1 MRFIGQYIQD
11 FIARFRNDVYLESI
25 SSGTIASGGNLG
37 LDSNN
42 KIVKAAISSGGISH
56 DGSTADGVLT
66 FKDSDEA
73 TVEQYLTFAN
83 ADNISTLSLLSNQ
96 DTGDLFKIDTTRHGA
111 TTISTTDDD
120 AVAAHLTF
128 FPDGDLKNQIK
139 SGLNYWYKSTNTDDY
154 LKLEIGD
161 HGQATFTT
169 VDAAA
174 AAADITFTPDGKF
187 LVNSDDIRFISDQAN
202 DPMVQ
207 IRGEANDATGPR
219 LRFLKNRGADGQ
231 DNDVCGILQFY
242 SYDDGTPST
251 QNYAEIKGT
260 IHGATAGQESGKL
273 ELSVASHDGGVDNGL
288 VLTGGSADTEV
299 DVTVGNGTSSVTT
312 IAGTLTMGSTAFVN
326 NSGVVQVATQGTID
340 HDSLANF
347 VANEHIDWTG
357 SSAGTIHSS
366 NIPTLNQ
373 DTTGSAA
380 TLTTAR
386 AFQTDLASTSTANF
400 DGSAAN
406 THGVTG
412 TLAVGNGGTGNTS
425 GNATGLVASTSN
437 SIGVGSIELGH
448 ADDTTIARSAAG
460 KITVEGKE
468 VRTADRQIQAVY
480 TSFQADDIDTKHY
493 LAFNDGDSENTSA
506 AHVDM
511 PIIAPFAGKLLSVSI
526 RQSRNTSSHVYT
538 LRLET
543 QAAGVTFGTGPTIV
557 GTQSGNSPSNTSIV
571 TYDFTSSLD
580 SGDNVIDAGDVVH
593 ISIESNS
600 SPGGSTKYYFTCL
613 FEWDYSSV

>member
-1 MRFIGQYIQD
+1 MKFIGQFIQNLVS
-11 FIARFRNDVYLESI
+11 RFRSDVFLENI

-42 KIVKAAISSGGISH
+42 KIVKATEATGDITGVTITTDSGG
-56 DGSTADGVLT
+56 GSAA
-66 FKDSDEA
+66 SD
-73 TVEQYLTFAN
+73 
-83 ADNISTLSLLSNQ
+83 
-96 DTGDLFKIDTTRHGA
+96 
-111 TTISTTDDD
+111 
-120 AVAAHLTF
+120 
-128 FPDGDLKNQIK
+128 
-139 SGLNYWYKSTNTDDY
+139 
-154 LKLEIGD
+154 
-161 HGQATFTT
+161 
-169 VDAAA
+169 
-174 AAADITFTPDGKF
+174 
-187 LVNSDDIRFISDQAN
+187 
-202 DPMVQ
+202 
-207 IRGEANDATGPR
+207 
-219 LRFLKNRGADGQ
+219 
-231 DNDVCGILQFY
+231 
-242 SYDDGTPST
+242 
-251 QNYAEIKGT
+251 
-260 IHGATAGQESGKL
+260 
-273 ELSVASHDGGVDNGL
+273 
-288 VLTGGSADTEV
+288 TGGSADFSILGANGV
-299 DVTVGNGTSSVTT
+299 GVTNSGTT
-312 IAGTLTMGSTAFVN
+312 ITA
-326 NSGVVQVATQGTID
+326 VAVPGEID
-340 HDSLANF
+340 HDSLNNF
-347 VANEHIDWTG
+347 VSNEHIDWTG
-357 SSAGTIHSS
+357 SSAGTIHAS
-366 NIPTLNQ
+366 NVQTLNQ

-386 AFQTDLASTSTANF
+386 DFRTNLGSTSAVSF
-400 DGSAAN
+400 DGSGN
-406 THGVTG
+406 VSPGVTG
-412 TLAVGNGGTGNTS
+412 TLAVGNGGTGNTD
-425 GNATGLVASTSN
+425 GNATGLTASTSN

-448 ADDTTIARSAAG
+448 ASDTTIARSAAG

-468 VRTADRQIQAVY
+468 VRTVDRQIQAVY

-511 PIIAPFAGKLLSVSI
+511 PIVAPFAGKLLSVSI

>member
-1 MRFIGQYIQD
+1 MKFIGQFIQH
-11 FIARFRNDVYLESI
+11 FISRFKSDVYLDDI
-25 SSGTIASGGNLG
+25 STGTIASGGNLG

-42 KIVKAAISSGGISH
+42 KIVKATEATGDITGVTITTDSGG
-56 DGSTADGVLT
+56 GSAA
-66 FKDSDEA
+66 SD
-73 TVEQYLTFAN
+73 
-83 ADNISTLSLLSNQ
+83 
-96 DTGDLFKIDTTRHGA
+96 
-111 TTISTTDDD
+111 
-120 AVAAHLTF
+120 
-128 FPDGDLKNQIK
+128 
-139 SGLNYWYKSTNTDDY
+139 
-154 LKLEIGD
+154 
-161 HGQATFTT
+161 
-169 VDAAA
+169 
-174 AAADITFTPDGKF
+174 
-187 LVNSDDIRFISDQAN
+187 
-202 DPMVQ
+202 
-207 IRGEANDATGPR
+207 
-219 LRFLKNRGADGQ
+219 
-231 DNDVCGILQFY
+231 
-242 SYDDGTPST
+242 
-251 QNYAEIKGT
+251 
-260 IHGATAGQESGKL
+260 
-273 ELSVASHDGGVDNGL
+273 
-288 VLTGGSADTEV
+288 TGGSADFSILGANGV
-299 DVTVGNGTSSVTT
+299 GVTNSGTT
-312 IAGTLTMGSTAFVN
+312 ITA
-326 NSGVVQVATQGTID
+326 VAVPGEID
-340 HDSLANF
+340 HDSLNNF
-347 VANEHIDWTG
+347 VSNEHIDWTG
-357 SSAGTIHSS
+357 SSAGEIHST

-373 DTTGSAA
+373 NTTGSAA
-380 TLTTAR
+380 TLTNERDFRTN
-386 AFQTDLASTSTANF
+386 LGSTSAVSF
-400 DGSAAN
+400 DGSAN
-406 THGVTG
+406 VSPGVTG
-412 TLAVGNGGTGNTS
+412 TLAVGNGGTGNTD

-593 ISIESNS
+593 ISIESNT

-613 FEWDYSSV
+613 FEWDYSSI

>member
-1 MRFIGQYIQD
+1 MKFIGQFIQH
-11 FIARFRNDVYLESI
+11 FISRFKSDVYLENI

-42 KIVKAAISSGGISH
+42 KIVKA
-56 DGSTADGVLT
+56 T
-66 FKDSDEA
+66 EA
-73 TVEQYLTFAN
+73 TG
-83 ADNISTLSLLSNQ
+83 DI
-96 DTGDLFKIDTTRHGA
+96 TGV
-111 TTISTTDDD
+111 TITTD
-120 AVAAHLTF
+120 
-128 FPDGDLKNQIK
+128 
-139 SGLNYWYKSTNTDDY
+139 SG
-154 LKLEIGD
+154 
-161 HGQATFTT
+161 
-169 VDAAA
+169 
-174 AAADITFTPDGKF
+174 
-187 LVNSDDIRFISDQAN
+187 
-202 DPMVQ
+202 
-207 IRGEANDATGPR
+207 
-219 LRFLKNRGADGQ
+219 
-231 DNDVCGILQFY
+231 
-242 SYDDGTPST
+242 
-251 QNYAEIKGT
+251 
-260 IHGATAGQESGKL
+260 
-273 ELSVASHDGGVDNGL
+273 
-288 VLTGGSADTEV
+288 GGSAASDTRGSADFSILGANGV
-299 DVTVGNGTSSVTT
+299 GVTNSGTT
-312 IAGTLTMGSTAFVN
+312 ITA
-326 NSGVVQVATQGTID
+326 VAVPGEID
-340 HDSLANF
+340 HDSLNNF
-347 VANEHIDWTG
+347 VSNEHIDWTG
-357 SSAGTIHSS
+357 SSAGEIHST

-373 DTTGSAA
+373 NTTGSAA
-380 TLTTAR
+380 TLTNAR
-386 AFQTDLASTSTANF
+386 DFRTDLSSTSAVSFN
-400 DGSAAN
+400 GSAN
-406 THGVTG
+406 ISPGVTN

-425 GNATGLVASTSN
+425 GNATGLTASTSN

>member
-1 MRFIGQYIQD
+1 MKFIGQFIQNLVS
-11 FIARFRNDVYLESI
+11 RFRSDVFLENI

-42 KIVKAAISSGGISH
+42 KIVKATEATGDITGVTITTDSGG
-56 DGSTADGVLT
+56 GSAA
-66 FKDSDEA
+66 SD
-73 TVEQYLTFAN
+73 
-83 ADNISTLSLLSNQ
+83 
-96 DTGDLFKIDTTRHGA
+96 
-111 TTISTTDDD
+111 
-120 AVAAHLTF
+120 
-128 FPDGDLKNQIK
+128 
-139 SGLNYWYKSTNTDDY
+139 
-154 LKLEIGD
+154 
-161 HGQATFTT
+161 
-169 VDAAA
+169 
-174 AAADITFTPDGKF
+174 
-187 LVNSDDIRFISDQAN
+187 
-202 DPMVQ
+202 
-207 IRGEANDATGPR
+207 
-219 LRFLKNRGADGQ
+219 
-231 DNDVCGILQFY
+231 
-242 SYDDGTPST
+242 
-251 QNYAEIKGT
+251 
-260 IHGATAGQESGKL
+260 
-273 ELSVASHDGGVDNGL
+273 
-288 VLTGGSADTEV
+288 TGGSADFSILGANGV
-299 DVTVGNGTSSVTT
+299 GVTNSGTT
-312 IAGTLTMGSTAFVN
+312 ITA
-326 NSGVVQVATQGTID
+326 VAVPGEID
-340 HDSLANF
+340 HDSLNNF
-347 VANEHIDWTG
+347 VSNEHIDWTG
-357 SSAGTIHSS
+357 SSAGEIHST

-373 DTTGSAA
+373 NTTGSAA
-380 TLTTAR
+380 TLTNERDFRTN
-386 AFQTDLASTSTANF
+386 LGSTSTVSF
-400 DGSAAN
+400 DGSAN
-406 THGVTG
+406 VIPGVTG

-425 GNATGLVASTSN
+425 GNATGLTASTSN

-593 ISIESNS
+593 ISIESNT

-613 FEWDYSSV
+613 FEWDYSSI

>member
-1 MRFIGQYIQD
+1 MKWIGQHIYDQVS
-11 FIARFRNDVYLESI
+11 RFRNDVYI
-25 SSGTIASGGNLG
+25 NGDYFYVT
-37 LDSNN
+37 
-42 KIVKAAISSGGISH
+42 
-56 DGSTADGVLT
+56 
-66 FKDSDEA
+66 SD
-73 TVEQYLTFAN
+73 
-83 ADNISTLSLLSNQ
+83 
-96 DTGDLFKIDTTRHGA
+96 
-111 TTISTTDDD
+111 
-120 AVAAHLTF
+120 
-128 FPDGDLKNQIK
+128 
-139 SGLNYWYKSTNTDDY
+139 
-154 LKLEIGD
+154 
-161 HGQATFTT
+161 
-169 VDAAA
+169 
-174 AAADITFTPDGKF
+174 
-187 LVNSDDIRFISDQAN
+187 NSRFISTEAN
-202 DPMVQ
+202 DPLVQ
-207 IRGEANDATGPR
+207 IRNERADSNGAR
-219 LRFLKNRGADGQ
+219 LRFMKQRLNEEGTAAVDGV
-231 DNDVCGILQFY
+231 DNDVCGTIEFY

-251 QNYAEIKGT
+251 QNYAQIQGT
-260 IHGATAGQESGKL
+260 IHDATSGEESGKL
-273 ELSVASHDGGVDNGL
+273 TLGVASHDGGVENGL
-288 VLTGGSADTEV
+288 VLTGGSVDTEV

-347 VANEHIDWTG
+347 VANEHIDWT
-357 SSAGTIHSS
+357 SNVESTTIHAD

-373 DTTGSAA
+373 NTTGSAA
-380 TLTTAR
+380 TLTNAR
-386 AFQTDLASTSTANF
+386 DFRTNLGSTSAVSF
-400 DGSAAN
+400 DGSAN
-406 THGVTG
+406 ISPGVTN

-425 GNATGLVASTSN
+425 GNATGLTASTSN
-437 SIGVGSIELGH
+437 SICFGSIELGH
-448 ADDTTIARSAAG
+448 VSDTTIARSASG
-460 KITVEGKE
+460 IITVEGKE
-468 VRTADRQIQAVY
+468 VRTVDRQIQAVY

-543 QAAGVTFGTGPTIV
+543 QATGVTFGTGPTIV

-613 FEWDYSSV
+613 FEWDYSSI